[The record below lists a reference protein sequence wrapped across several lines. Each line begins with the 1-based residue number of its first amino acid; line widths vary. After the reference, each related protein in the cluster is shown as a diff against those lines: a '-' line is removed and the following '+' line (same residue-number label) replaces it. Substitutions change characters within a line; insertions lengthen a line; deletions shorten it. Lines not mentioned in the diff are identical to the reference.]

1 VAGLSERIAEIRAS
15 PRGRRTGAFFD
26 FDGTLIAGFSG
37 NEFYRARL
45 RAREVGPGEL
55 ARTLLAVGDM
65 RLRGADVDGLMRTA
79 IAVWKGRPVDDMEQ
93 LAERLMVQRI
103 AGMLYP
109 EALQLIDAHRQR
121 GHTVVL
127 ASSATR
133 YQVEPLAAELLIDN
147 ILCTEVEVMNGAFT
161 GELASPVRWG
171 PGKAEAVRDFAGE
184 RGLDLARSYGY
195 GNGDEDE
202 AFLETVGK
210 PRPLNPEPGLARL
223 ARDRDWPVTYLTPR
237 SAGRVR
243 PLLRTGAALAGV
255 GAAAFVGVGAGL
267 LNRSR
272 RVAANV
278 AAGVGSDI
286 ALALA
291 GVELEVIGEEHLWS
305 HRPAVFVFNH
315 QSSLDTLVLGSLL
328 RRDFTGIAK
337 KEAARDPRFAP
348 IGALLDVVYID
359 RANSAAAREAMRPV
373 VERLRNGTSLAI
385 APEGTRT
392 PTPRLRPF
400 KKGAFHVAMQAGVPI
415 VPVVLRNAGQLM
427 WRGEAVVHPGKLQV
441 AVLAPIATD
450 AWSVEDLNDRV
461 AQVRARFEETLQRWP
476 GEAPNAG
483 RRRRSDGSARR
494 QPVGARAAR

>member
-1 VAGLSERIAEIRAS
+1 VAGLNERVAEIRAS

-26 FDGTLIAGFSG
+26 FDGTLIAGYSG

-79 IAVWKGRPVDDMEQ
+79 VAVWKGRPVDDMEQ

-121 GHTVVL
+121 GHTIVL

-133 YQVEPLAAELLIDN
+133 YQVAPLAAELLIEN

-161 GELASPVRWG
+161 GRLAGPVRWG
-171 PGKAEAVRDFAGE
+171 PGKAEAVREFAAE
-184 RGLDLARSYGY
+184 RGIDLARSYGY
-195 GNGDEDE
+195 GNGEEDE

-223 ARDRDWPVTYLTPR
+223 AADRDWPVTHLTPR

-243 PLLRTGAALAGV
+243 PLLRTGAALAGI
-255 GAAAFVGVGAGL
+255 GAAAWVGVGAGL

-291 GVELEVIGEEHLWS
+291 GVDLDVTGEEHLWS
-305 HRPAVFVFNH
+305 DRPAVFVFNH

-359 RANSAAAREAMRPV
+359 RANSAAAREAMTPV
-373 VERLRNGTSLAI
+373 LERLRNGTSLAI

-400 KKGAFHVAMQAGVPI
+400 KKGAFHIAMQTGLPI
-415 VPVVLRNAGQLM
+415 VPIVLRNAGQLM
-427 WRGEAVVHPGKLQV
+427 WRGEAIVHPGTLHV
-441 AVLAPIATD
+441 AVLAPIATV
-450 AWSVEDLNDRV
+450 AWRVEDLDDHV
-461 AQVRARFEETLQRWP
+461 ADVRRRFKETLERWP
-476 GEAPNAG
+476 GETPPAAP
-483 RRRRSDGSARR
+483 RRRSNGSARR
-494 QPVGARAAR
+494 QPAPARAAR

>member
-1 VAGLSERIAEIRAS
+1 VAGLTARLAEIRAG
-15 PRGRRTGAFFD
+15 PRGRRTAAFFD
-26 FDGTLIAGFSG
+26 FDGTLIAGYSG

-45 RAREVGPGEL
+45 RAREIGPGEL

-79 IAVWKGRPVDDMEQ
+79 ISVWKGRPVDDMEQ
-93 LAERLMVQRI
+93 LAERLMIQRI
-103 AGMLYP
+103 SGMLYP

-133 YQVEPLAAELLIDN
+133 YQVEPLAAELSIDN
-147 ILCTEVEVMNGAFT
+147 IICTEVEVLNGAFT
-161 GELASPVRWG
+161 GQLAGPVRWG
-171 PGKAEAVRDFAGE
+171 RGKADGVREFAGE
-184 RGLDLARSYGY
+184 HGLDLQRSYGY

-210 PRPLNPEPGLARL
+210 PRPLNPEAGLARL

-237 SAGRVR
+237 SAGRVG
-243 PLLRTGAALAGV
+243 PLLRTGAALAGM
-255 GAAAFVGVGAGL
+255 GAAAWVGLGAGA

-272 RVAANV
+272 RVAANLAASV
-278 AAGVGSDI
+278 GSDLALAAAGVD
-286 ALALA
+286 LD
-291 GVELEVIGEEHLWS
+291 VVGEEHLWS

-328 RRDFTGIAK
+328 RRDFTGVAK

-359 RANSAAAREAMRPV
+359 RANSGAAREAMRPV
-373 VERLRNGTSLAI
+373 VERIKSGTSLAI

-400 KKGAFHVAMQAGVPI
+400 KKGAFHIAMQAGVPM

-427 WRGEAVVHPGKLQV
+427 WRGEAVVHPGTLQV
-441 AVLAPIATD
+441 AVLPPIPTD
-450 AWSVEDLNDRV
+450 DWSLEDLDERV
-461 AQVRARFEETLQRWP
+461 AHVRGRFEATLQRWP
-476 GEAPNAG
+476 DGG
-483 RRRRSDGSARR
+483 RNGSSRR
-494 QPVGARAAR
+494 QLARARAAR

>member
-1 VAGLSERIAEIRAS
+1 VAGLRERVTEIDGGR
-15 PRGRRTGAFFD
+15 RGRRTGAFFD

-45 RAREVGPGEL
+45 RAGEIGPGEL

-79 IAVWKGRPVDDMEQ
+79 VAVWKGRPVDDMEQ

-109 EALQLIDAHRQR
+109 EALELLEAHRR
-121 GHTVVL
+121 MGHTIVL

-133 YQVEPLAAELLIDN
+133 YQVAPLAAELLIEN

-161 GELASPVRWG
+161 GELASPIRWG
-171 PGKAEAVRDFAGE
+171 PEKAAAVREFAASHDI
-184 RGLDLARSYGY
+184 DLLRSYGY
-195 GNGDEDE
+195 GNGVEDE
-202 AFLETVGK
+202 AFLAAVGK
-210 PRPLNPEPGLARL
+210 PRPLNPEPELAKV
-223 ARDRDWPVTYLTPR
+223 ATDRGWPATYLTPR
-237 SAGRVR
+237 SSGRLR
-243 PLLRTGAALAGV
+243 PLARTAAALAGV
-255 GAAAFVGVGAGL
+255 GAAASVGVGVGL

-272 RVAANV
+272 RVAANL
-278 AAGVGSDI
+278 AAGLGSDV

-291 GVELEVIGEEHLWS
+291 GVDLDVVGAEHLWS
-305 HRPAVFVFNH
+305 ARPAVFIFNH
-315 QSSLDTLVLGSLL
+315 QSSLDALVMGSLL
-328 RRDFTGIAK
+328 RRDFTAIAK
-337 KEAARDPRFAP
+337 REASRDPRFAP

-359 RANSAAAREAMRPV
+359 RKDSARAREALRPV

-400 KKGAFHVAMQAGVPI
+400 KKGAFHIAMDAGVPL

-427 WRGEAVVHPGKLQV
+427 WRGEAVVHPGTLHV
-441 AVLAPIATD
+441 AVLKPIASD
-450 AWSVEDLNDRV
+450 GWRVEDLDEHV
-461 AQVRARFEETLQRWP
+461 AAVRGRFEETLRRWP
-476 GEAPNAG
+476 DHPKSKD
-483 RRRRSDGSARR
+483 RRS
-494 QPVGARAAR
+494 